1 MYVIKKK
8 ERMSHMEAIC
18 TLELAVNHCQYLS
31 TDKKHC
37 IAVHTECGFCVVDNE
52 KEPVKITEKWFEK
65 YYKS

>member
-1 MYVIKKK
+1 
-8 ERMSHMEAIC
+8 MEAIC

-37 IAVHTECGFCVVDNE
+37 TAVHTECGFCVVDNE